1 MTVNSNE
8 NTIELWSGWFRG
20 DNRSNDIILDI
31 LRMEKILKSTE
42 FTVYSRTNI

>member
-8 NTIELWSGWFRG
+8 NTIELWSRWFIG

-31 LRMEKILKSTE
+31 YTE
-42 FTVYSRTNI
+42 NGGDFRVQ